1 MSDPLRNLFDKS
13 KPLFEGKGR
22 FARFFPLFD
31 VFENLFYSSERKTS
45 GLTHVRDGSD
55 IQRVMVVVWLAT
67 FPTMFF
73 GMYNIGY
80 QALAALEAIN
90 LAGAEH
96 IKDWHWPLVQLFSG
110 LDPNSILDC
119 IAYGAIYFIPI
130 YLVTFFVGIAW
141 EMVFAVVR
149 QHEISEGAF
158 VTTVLFALSC
168 PPDAPLWQVALGI
181 SVGLVI
187 GKEIF
192 GGTGKNF
199 LNPALTGRA
208 FLYFAYP
215 ASWSGDMSW
224 VAVDGYTAATMLG
237 SSAQDGY
244 ANMPDAFTWSNAF
257 FGLVPGSIGE
267 TSTVAILVGLAILLF
282 TKIAS
287 YRIVGGVILGT
298 IVTSYLFNLIG
309 SDTNPMFQMPF
320 WWHMVMGG
328 YAFGLV
334 FMATEPVSGSHT
346 NTGRWIYGFVIGF
359 MVIMIRVLNP
369 AYPEGMMLAILFGNL
384 LSPLIDHFVV
394 SRNISYRV
402 KVLNAK

>member
-96 IKDWHWPLVQLFSG
+96 IKDWNWPLVQLFSG

-237 SSAQDGY
+237 ISAQDGY

>member
-1 MSDPLRNLFDKS
+1 MSDPLRDLFDKS
-13 KPLFEGKGR
+13 KPPFEGKGR

-31 VFENLFYSSERKTS
+31 VFENLFYSSDRKTS

-55 IQRVMVVVWLAT
+55 IQRVMAIVWMAT

-73 GMYNIGY
+73 GMYNIGF
-80 QALAALEAIN
+80 QALSALEAIN
-90 LAGAEH
+90 LSGAEH
-96 IKDWHWPLVQLFSG
+96 VKDWHWPLIQLFSG
-110 LDPNSILDC
+110 LDPNNILDC
-119 IAYGAIYFIPI
+119 VTYGAIYFIPI

-141 EMVFAVVR
+141 EMIFAVVR

-237 SSAQDGY
+237 ISAQDGY
-244 ANMPDAFTWSNAF
+244 ASMPESFSWSNAF
-257 FGLVPGSIGE
+257 FGFVPGSIGE
-267 TSTVAILVGLAILLF
+267 TSTVAILIGLAILLF
-282 TKIAS
+282 TRIAS
-287 YRIVGGVILGT
+287 YRIVGGIIIGT
-298 IVTSYLFNLIG
+298 IVTSYLFNIVG
-309 SDTNPMFQMPF
+309 SDTNPMFAMPF

-346 NTGRWIYGFVIGF
+346 NTGRWIYGLVIGF
-359 MVIMIRVLNP
+359 MVVMIRVLNP

-394 SRNISYRV
+394 SRNINLRSRV
-402 KVLNAK
+402 INAK

>member
-237 SSAQDGY
+237 ISAQDGY

-267 TSTVAILVGLAILLF
+267 TSTVAILIGLAILLF

>member
-237 SSAQDGY
+237 ISAQDGY

-267 TSTVAILVGLAILLF
+267 TSTIAILVGLAILLF

>member
-237 SSAQDGY
+237 ISAQDGY

-369 AYPEGMMLAILFGNL
+369 AYPEGVFLAILIMNMFA
-384 LSPLIDHFVV
+384 PLIDYYVV
-394 SRNISYRV
+394 QANIKMRLARNV
-402 KVLNAK
+402 

>member
-90 LAGAEH
+90 LSGAEH
-96 IKDWHWPLVQLFSG
+96 VKDWHWPLVQLFSG

-237 SSAQDGY
+237 ISAQDGY

>member
-80 QALAALEAIN
+80 QALSALEAIN

-96 IKDWHWPLVQLFSG
+96 VKDWHWPLVQLFSG

-130 YLVTFFVGIAW
+130 YVVTFFVGIAW
-141 EMVFAVVR
+141 EMIFAVVR

-237 SSAQDGY
+237 ISAQDGY
-244 ANMPDAFTWSNAF
+244 ANMPDTFTWSNAF

-267 TSTVAILVGLAILLF
+267 TSTVAILMGLAILLI

-287 YRIVGGVILGT
+287 YRIVGGIILGT
-298 IVTSYLFNLIG
+298 IATTYLFNLIG

-346 NTGRWIYGFVIGF
+346 NAGRWIYGFVIGF

-394 SRNISYRV
+394 SRNISHRSR
-402 KVLNAK
+402 VLNAK

>member
-224 VAVDGYTAATMLG
+224 VAVDGFTAATMLG
-237 SSAQDGY
+237 ISAQDGY

>member
-45 GLTHVRDGSD
+45 GLTHIRDGSD

-90 LAGAEH
+90 LSGAEH

-237 SSAQDGY
+237 ISAQDGY

-267 TSTVAILVGLAILLF
+267 TSTVAILLGLAILLF

>member
-80 QALAALEAIN
+80 QALSALEAIN

-96 IKDWHWPLVQLFSG
+96 LKDWHWPLVQLFSG

-141 EMVFAVVR
+141 EMIFAVVR

-237 SSAQDGY
+237 ISAQDGY
-244 ANMPDAFTWSNAF
+244 TNMPDTFTWSNAF

-267 TSTVAILVGLAILLF
+267 TSTVAILMGLAILLI

-287 YRIVGGVILGT
+287 YRIVGGIILGT
-298 IVTSYLFNLIG
+298 IATTYLFNLIG

-346 NTGRWIYGFVIGF
+346 NAGRWIYGFVIGF

-394 SRNISYRV
+394 SRNISHRSR
-402 KVLNAK
+402 VLNAK

>member
-80 QALAALEAIN
+80 QALSALEAIN

-96 IKDWHWPLVQLFSG
+96 VKDWHWPLVQLFSG

-141 EMVFAVVR
+141 EMIFAVVR

-237 SSAQDGY
+237 ISAQDGY
-244 ANMPDAFTWSNAF
+244 TNMPDTFTWSNAF

-267 TSTVAILVGLAILLF
+267 TSTVAILMGLAILLI

-287 YRIVGGVILGT
+287 YRIVGGIILGT
-298 IVTSYLFNLIG
+298 IATTYLFNLIG

-346 NTGRWIYGFVIGF
+346 NAGRWIYGFVIGF

-394 SRNISYRV
+394 SRNISHRSR
-402 KVLNAK
+402 VLNAK

>member
-80 QALAALEAIN
+80 QALSALEAIN

-96 IKDWHWPLVQLFSG
+96 LKDWHWPLVQLFSG

-141 EMVFAVVR
+141 EMIFAVVR

-237 SSAQDGY
+237 ISAQDGY
-244 ANMPDAFTWSNAF
+244 ANMPDTFTWSNAF

-267 TSTVAILVGLAILLF
+267 TSTVAILMGLAILLI

-287 YRIVGGVILGT
+287 YRIVGGIILGT
-298 IVTSYLFNLIG
+298 IATTYLFNLIG

-346 NTGRWIYGFVIGF
+346 NAGRWIYGFVIGF

-369 AYPEGMMLAILFGNL
+369 AYPEGMMLAILLMNIFA
-384 LSPLIDHFVV
+384 PLIDHYIVQANV
-394 SRNISYRV
+394 NKRLKRV
-402 KVLNAK
+402 TL

>member
-96 IKDWHWPLVQLFSG
+96 IKDWHGPLVQLFSG

-237 SSAQDGY
+237 ISAQDGY

>member
-96 IKDWHWPLVQLFSG
+96 VKDWHWPLVQLFSG

-141 EMVFAVVR
+141 EMIFAVVR

-237 SSAQDGY
+237 ISAQDGY
-244 ANMPDAFTWSNAF
+244 ANMPDTFTWSNAF

-267 TSTVAILVGLAILLF
+267 TSTVAILMGLAILLI

-287 YRIVGGVILGT
+287 YRIVGGIILGT
-298 IVTSYLFNLIG
+298 IATTYLFNLIG

-394 SRNISYRV
+394 SRNISHRSR
-402 KVLNAK
+402 VLNAK

>member
-45 GLTHVRDGSD
+45 GLTHIRDGSD

-237 SSAQDGY
+237 ISAQDGY

-257 FGLVPGSIGE
+257 FGFVPGSIGE
-267 TSTVAILVGLAILLF
+267 TSTVAILLGLAILLF

>member
-96 IKDWHWPLVQLFSG
+96 IKDWHWPLVHLFSG

-237 SSAQDGY
+237 ISAQDGY

>member
-55 IQRVMVVVWLAT
+55 IQRVMRVVWLAT

-237 SSAQDGY
+237 ISAQDGY

>member
-80 QALAALEAIN
+80 QALSALEAIN

-96 IKDWHWPLVQLFSG
+96 AKDWHWPLVQLFSG

-141 EMVFAVVR
+141 EMIFAVVR

-237 SSAQDGY
+237 ISAQDGY
-244 ANMPDAFTWSNAF
+244 ANMPDTFTWSNAF

-267 TSTVAILVGLAILLF
+267 TSTVAILMGLAILLI

-287 YRIVGGVILGT
+287 YRIVGGIILGT
-298 IVTSYLFNLIG
+298 IATTYLFNLIG

-346 NTGRWIYGFVIGF
+346 NAGRWIYGFVIGF

-394 SRNISYRV
+394 SRNISHRSR
-402 KVLNAK
+402 VLNAK

>member
-55 IQRVMVVVWLAT
+55 IQRVMVVVWIAT

-237 SSAQDGY
+237 ISAQDGY

>member
-80 QALAALEAIN
+80 QALSALEAIN

-96 IKDWHWPLVQLFSG
+96 VKDWHWPLVQLFSG

-141 EMVFAVVR
+141 EMIFAVVR

-237 SSAQDGY
+237 ISAQDGY
-244 ANMPDAFTWSNAF
+244 ANMPDTFTWSNAF

-267 TSTVAILVGLAILLF
+267 TSTVAILMGLAILLI

-287 YRIVGGVILGT
+287 YRIVGGIILGT
-298 IVTSYLFNLIG
+298 IATTYLFNLIG

-346 NTGRWIYGFVIGF
+346 NAGRWIYGFVIGF

-394 SRNISYRV
+394 SRNISHRSR
-402 KVLNAK
+402 VLNAK

>member
-31 VFENLFYSSERKTS
+31 VFENLFYSSERRTS

-96 IKDWHWPLVQLFSG
+96 VKDWHWPLVQLFSG

-141 EMVFAVVR
+141 EMIFAVVR

-168 PPDAPLWQVALGI
+168 PPDAPLWQGALGI

-237 SSAQDGY
+237 ISAQDGY

-267 TSTVAILVGLAILLF
+267 TSTVAILIGLAILLF

>member
-224 VAVDGYTAATMLG
+224 VAVGGYTAATMLG
-237 SSAQDGY
+237 ISAQDGY

>member
-237 SSAQDGY
+237 ISAQDGY

-257 FGLVPGSIGE
+257 LGLVPGSIGE

>member
-237 SSAQDGY
+237 ISAQDGY

-282 TKIAS
+282 TTIAS

>member
-90 LAGAEH
+90 FAGAEH
-96 IKDWHWPLVQLFSG
+96 IIVWHWPLVQLFSG
-110 LDPNSILDC
+110 LDPNSILDF

-237 SSAQDGY
+237 ISAQDGY

>member
-237 SSAQDGY
+237 ISAQDGY

-287 YRIVGGVILGT
+287 NRIVGGVILGT

>member
-110 LDPNSILDC
+110 LDPNGILDC

-237 SSAQDGY
+237 ISAQDGY

>member
-110 LDPNSILDC
+110 LDPNSVLDC

-237 SSAQDGY
+237 ISAQDGY
-244 ANMPDAFTWSNAF
+244 ANMPADFTWSNAF

>member
-80 QALAALEAIN
+80 QALTALEAIN

-237 SSAQDGY
+237 ISAQDGY